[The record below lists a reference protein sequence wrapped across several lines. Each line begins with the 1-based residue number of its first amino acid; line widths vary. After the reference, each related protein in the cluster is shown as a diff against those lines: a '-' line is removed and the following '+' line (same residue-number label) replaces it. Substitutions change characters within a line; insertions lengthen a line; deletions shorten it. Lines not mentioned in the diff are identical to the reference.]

1 MIADALPMT
10 TRLALLG
17 LVAVV
22 LQVSAVS
29 QLTVFG
35 TNADVVPL
43 VVAFAGL
50 LTGSVSGAVF
60 GFVVGLFI
68 DTALVGTLGLSSLI
82 YVAIGYGAGG
92 LGQRADPEAT
102 FLPLAVGAG
111 ASAVAA
117 FGFAFMQ
124 FLLGA
129 AAAVSFELIRQLVV
143 VTLVSTLLALPVYA
157 GVRRALTPAL
167 PNDPRRRR
175 RRATLTG
182 GLSPLS
188 RR

>member
-1 MIADALPMT
+1 MIADALPLT
-10 TRLALLG
+10 GRLVLLG

-29 QLTVFG
+29 QITAFG
-35 TNADVVPL
+35 TNADIVPL
-43 VVAFAGL
+43 VVAFTGL
-50 LTGSVSGAVF
+50 LTGAVSGAVF
-60 GFVVGLFI
+60 GFVAGLFI
-68 DTALVGTLGLSSLI
+68 DTALLGTLGLSSLV
-82 YVAIGYGAGG
+82 YVAIGYGAGQ
-92 LGQRADPEAT
+92 LRERSDPQAT
-102 FLPLAVGAG
+102 FLPLAVGAA
-111 ASAVAA
+111 ASAVGA

-129 AAAVSFELIRQLVV
+129 EAAVSFELIRQLVV

-157 GVRRALTPAL
+157 LVRRGLTPAL
-167 PNDPRRRR
+167 PDDPRRRR
-175 RRATLTG
+175 RRATTTG

>member
-1 MIADALPMT
+1 MIADALPMAG
-10 TRLALLG
+10 RLALLG

-35 TNADVVPL
+35 TSADIVPL

-50 LTGSVSGAVF
+50 LTGGVSGAIF
-60 GFVVGLFI
+60 GFVAGLFV
-68 DTALVGTLGLSSLI
+68 DTALVGTLGLTSLV
-82 YVAIGYGAGG
+82 YVAIGYGAGR
-92 LGQRADPEAT
+92 LSERADPQAT
-102 FLPLAVGAG
+102 FLPLGIGAA
-111 ASAVAA
+111 ASALAA
-117 FGFAFMQ
+117 FGLAFMQ

-129 AAAVSFELIRQLVV
+129 EAAVSFELIRQLVV
-143 VTLVSTLLALPVYA
+143 ATLVSTLLALPVYA
-157 GVRRALTPAL
+157 LVRRGLTPAL
-167 PNDPRRRR
+167 PDDPRRRR
-175 RRATLTG
+175 RRATTTG